1 MASSSPDFNRRRQD
15 PFRVLRLLALSPRQY
30 VRPWYVAYFLLGA
43 VTAGMI
49 PILLPLMMQDIAHRL
64 STVAYVM
71 GAYDLGLLTS
81 PIWAVLAEKFQSYE
95 RLFFVS
101 FVLVG
106 LGTGAMPWLK
116 NIFGWLPIALV
127 IGSGSS
133 GAATLASLLIVNF
146 SPRTEWEPRIG
157 MLQGFNGAGQVIGL
171 FLAGIFSKGNFA
183 LGLSIAS
190 LLMVPA
196 LLFGGWGLP
205 INGRSRTRERKP
217 LERWR
222 LDVRALAI
230 FPRLNFPSGITYH
243 LQNLNRRGLQ
253 QARSALGTPFGQF
266 IFSWFLLGLGVSGFF
281 TYFPLMLS
289 SAYKL
294 GPHWVSLTYAATAGA
309 GIVLYILAGRWAVR
323 VGSGQIYR
331 WALMLRFIGF
341 LCLLL
346 GLIFNGGVQLFSG
359 SIGFVLVVLAWPLLS
374 VSGTELAARLSP
386 FSQGAAIGIFNA
398 AFALATVIGT
408 FSSGPI
414 VRYIGYQAI
423 NEIAL
428 AAIALS
434 ILFGKGFKSSELQVT
449 AAE

>member
-1 MASSSPDFNRRRQD
+1 
-15 PFRVLRLLALSPRQY
+15 
-30 VRPWYVAYFLLGA
+30 
-43 VTAGMI
+43 MI
-49 PILLPLMMQDIAHRL
+49 PILLPLMMHEISHRL

-81 PIWAVLAEKFQSYE
+81 PIWGILAEKFQLYE
-95 RLFFVS
+95 KLFFTS

-106 LGTGAMPWLK
+106 LGTGSMPWLRSA
-116 NIFGWLPIALV
+116 FGWLPVALV

-146 SPRTEWEPRIG
+146 SPRTEWEPKIG
-157 MLQGFNGAGQVIGL
+157 MLQSFNGTGQVVGL
-171 FLAGIFSKGNFA
+171 FLAGIFSKGEFA

-190 LLMVPA
+190 ILMVPA

-205 INGRSRTRERKP
+205 INGRLQIAERRAS
-217 LERWR
+217 ERWR
-222 LDVRALAI
+222 LDVRALAV

-243 LQNLNRRGLQ
+243 LQNLNRRGFR
-253 QARSALGTPFGQF
+253 QAKSALGTPFGRF

-281 TYFPLMLS
+281 TYFPIMLS

-294 GPHWVSLTYAATAGA
+294 GPHWVSLSYAAAASA
-309 GIVLYILAGRWAVR
+309 GIVLYVLAGRWAVR
-323 VGSGQIYR
+323 VGSGQIYK
-331 WALMLRFIGF
+331 WALVLRFTGF

-346 GLIFNGGVQLFSG
+346 GLVFNGSAQVFAG
-359 SIGFVLVVLAWPLLS
+359 SAGFVLVVLAWPLLS

-408 FSSGPI
+408 FSSGPL

-428 AAIALS
+428 VAIALS
-434 ILFGKGFKSSELQVT
+434 ILLGAGFKNSSLQQT
-449 AAE
+449 ASG